1 MLCVVILSIHPSI
14 GSSIDSI
21 SFPSVFL
28 FTFLFI
34 PRIIANSVFRDIEF
48 PPCQPNIPSQPKPL
62 SKPMDALR
70 KECAEWEQER
80 NIRFLTIGTCFF
92 ARTICN
98 SQNTLIP
105 HYPQTHI
112 ITLQTLAE
120 HTLPVLLGL
129 AGRSRVVV
137 TVRNRRNFAREG
149 LAALSECC
157 CPLVAR

>member
-1 MLCVVILSIHPSI
+1 
-14 GSSIDSI
+14 
-21 SFPSVFL
+21 
-28 FTFLFI
+28 
-34 PRIIANSVFRDIEF
+34 
-48 PPCQPNIPSQPKPL
+48 
-62 SKPMDALR
+62 MDALR

-98 SQNTLIP
+98 SQNPLIP
-105 HYPQTHI
+105 HSIQTHI

-137 TVRNRRNFAREG
+137 TVQIVEISRGRFGRPVRVLLPASG
-149 LAALSECC
+149 SLSEGRF
-157 CPLVAR
+157 PEAVS